1 MAQIEIEK
9 KSGGT
14 NWLWWIIGLIIA
26 ALLLWWL
33 ISAFSSHDANAA
45 AVTDTTAAM
54 TTPVATTPVTTTPVA
69 TTTTPAPAAGTPI
82 TDMAMLTTVNDTT
95 GLTGRPVQ
103 LTNVP
108 VSNVVSDRGF
118 WVGSAGSRVFAV
130 RMDQFSPM
138 TPPDGAVNAGER
150 VDVFGTLRSIPA
162 DLTAQGLPWHPKTSA
177 DSAALSGQ
185 RVYIAADSVHILAH

>member
-54 TTPVATTPVTTTPVA
+54 TAPVATTPVA
-69 TTTTPAPAAGTPI
+69 TTTNLPPAAGTPI

-95 GLTGRPVQ
+95 GLVGRPVQ

-118 WVGSAGSRVFAV
+118 WVGSSGSRVLAV
-130 RMDQFSPM
+130 RMDQLSPM
-138 TPPDGAVNAGER
+138 TPPNGAVNAGER
-150 VDVFGTLRSIPA
+150 VDVFGTLRSVPT
-162 DLTAQGLPWHPKTSA
+162 DLTAQALPWHPKTSA
-177 DSAALSGQ
+177 DSAALTGQ
-185 RVYIAADSVHILAH
+185 RVYIAADSVRILSH